1 MRSFGDCFADLVEMQ
16 LHCFGVGRWQHERCT
31 LAMGRTD
38 GAEQVGVLVALVG
51 RLTGPRTL
59 LRPQAGPAVLL
70 PDTSFVLEPDFNRR
84 LLRQIGYMRLQ
95 RVGEV
100 FLNAVMIRSSC
111 LGCCGRAL
119 MRENPMAASSLETVR
134 SQ

>member
-1 MRSFGDCFADLVEMQ
+1 MSSFGDCFADLVEMQ

-31 LAMGRTD
+31 FAMGRTD

-59 LRPQAGPAVLL
+59 LRPQAGAAVLL

>member
-1 MRSFGDCFADLVEMQ
+1 MGLFRHVTADLVEMH
-16 LHCFGVGRWQHERCT
+16 LHGLGVGPWQHERCT
-31 LAMGRTD
+31 LAVFRAD
-38 GAEQVGVLVALVG
+38 GAEEVGVLVALVG

-100 FLNAVMIRSSC
+100 FLNAVMVRSSC